1 LEKNIIKIKEKGDM
15 IMKNEILE
23 KLRISVINGDIEA
36 AEAAAKEAINIGL
49 DPLEAIE
56 EGLSKGIREVG
67 DKFEK
72 LELFLPDM
80 IQAAEAM
87 SRAIAILEEKISFK
101 EYSEKD
107 RGVVIIGTVEGDIHD
122 IGKNIVVALL
132 KANGFKV
139 YDLGKDVPSIKFIE
153 KAEEVDADVIA
164 ISALLSSTMIKQE
177 EIIKM
182 LKDMNL
188 RNKYMVIVG
197 GAPVTEEWARKIGAD
212 AYGKTANEGVLKIKE
227 FLKNKRLK

>member
-1 LEKNIIKIKEKGDM
+1 
-15 IMKNEILE
+15 MKKEILE
-23 KLRISVINGDIEA
+23 KLRIAVLNGDIEA
-36 AEAAAKEAINIGL
+36 AEEAAKEAIKIGL

-80 IQAAEAM
+80 MQAAEAM
-87 SRAIAILEEKISFK
+87 SRAIAILEEKIPFK
-101 EYSEKD
+101 EYSEKSK
-107 RGVVIIGTVEGDIHD
+107 GVVVVGTVEGDIHD
-122 IGKNIVVALL
+122 IGKNILIALL

-153 KAEEVDADVIA
+153 KAEEINADVIA

-182 LKDMNL
+182 LNDMKK
-188 RNKYMVIVG
+188 RDKYMVIVG
-197 GAPVTEEWARKIGAD
+197 GAPVTEEWAKKIGAD
-212 AYGKTANEGVLKIKE
+212 AYGKTANEGILKIIE
-227 FLKNKRLK
+227 FMKNKKVK

>member
-1 LEKNIIKIKEKGDM
+1 
-15 IMKNEILE
+15 MKNEILE

>member
-1 LEKNIIKIKEKGDM
+1 MREEV
-15 IMKNEILE
+15 LE
-23 KLRISVINGDIEA
+23 KLRVAVINGDIEA
-36 AEAAAKEAINIGL
+36 AEEVAKEAIKIGL

-56 EGLSKGIREVG
+56 EGLSKGIKEVG

-87 SRAIAILEEKISFK
+87 SRAITILEERISSK
-101 EYSEKD
+101 EKLEKD
-107 RGVVIIGTVEGDIHD
+107 KGTIVIGTVEGDIHD
-122 IGKNIVVALL
+122 IGKNIVISLL

-153 KAEEVDADVIA
+153 KAEEVNADVIA

-182 LKDMNL
+182 LKDMKI
-188 RNKYMVIVG
+188 RDKYMVIVG
-197 GAPVTEEWARKIGAD
+197 GAPVTEEWAKKIGAD
-212 AYGKTANEGVLKIKE
+212 AYGKTANDGVLKIKE
-227 FLKNKRLK
+227 FLENKRQK

>member
-1 LEKNIIKIKEKGDM
+1 
-15 IMKNEILE
+15 MKNEILE

-153 KAEEVDADVIA
+153 KAEEVNADVIA

>member
-1 LEKNIIKIKEKGDM
+1 
-15 IMKNEILE
+15 MKNEILE

-36 AEAAAKEAINIGL
+36 AEAAAREAISIGL

>member
-1 LEKNIIKIKEKGDM
+1 MKEK
-15 IMKNEILE
+15 ILE

-72 LELFLPDM
+72 LEMFLPDM

-101 EYSEKD
+101 EYSERDK
-107 RGVVIIGTVEGDIHD
+107 GVVVIGTVEGDIHD
-122 IGKNIVVALL
+122 IGKNIVIALL

-153 KAEEVDADVIA
+153 KAEEVNADVIA

-182 LKDMNL
+182 LKDMDL
-188 RNKYMVIVG
+188 RNKYIVIVG

-212 AYGKTANEGVLKIKE
+212 AYGKTAQEGVLKIKE
-227 FLKNKRLK
+227 LLKNKGFK

>member
-1 LEKNIIKIKEKGDM
+1 MKEKV
-15 IMKNEILE
+15 LE
-23 KLRISVINGDIEA
+23 KLRVSVINGDIEA
-36 AEAAAKEAINIGL
+36 AEAAAREAISIGL

-87 SRAIAILEEKISFK
+87 SRAIAILEEKLSFK

-107 RGVVIIGTVEGDIHD
+107 KGVVVIGTVEGDIHD
-122 IGKNIVVALL
+122 IGKNIVIALL

-153 KAEEVDADVIA
+153 KAEEVNADVIA

-177 EIIKM
+177 EIIKI

-188 RNKYMVIVG
+188 RDKYIVIVG
-197 GAPVTEEWARKIGAD
+197 GAPVTEEWAKKIGAD
-212 AYGKTANEGVLKIKE
+212 AYGKTANDGVLKIKE
-227 FLKNKRLK
+227 LLKNKRLK

>member
-153 KAEEVDADVIA
+153 KAEEVNADVIA

>member
-1 LEKNIIKIKEKGDM
+1 
-15 IMKNEILE
+15 MKDEVLE
-23 KLRISVINGDIEA
+23 KLRISVINGEIEA

-87 SRAIAILEEKISFK
+87 SRAIAILEEKLSFK

-107 RGVVIIGTVEGDIHD
+107 KGVVVIGTVEGDIHD
-122 IGKNIVVALL
+122 IGKNIVIALL

-153 KAEEVDADVIA
+153 KAEEVNADVIA

-188 RNKYMVIVG
+188 RDKYMVIVG

-212 AYGKTANEGVLKIKE
+212 AYGKTANEGILKIKE

>member
-1 LEKNIIKIKEKGDM
+1 MKKEV
-15 IMKNEILE
+15 LE

-107 RGVVIIGTVEGDIHD
+107 KGVVVIGTVEGDIHD
-122 IGKNIVVALL
+122 IGKNIVIALL

-153 KAEEVDADVIA
+153 KAEEIKADVIA

-182 LKDMNL
+182 LKDMGL
-188 RNKYMVIVG
+188 RDKYIVIVG
-197 GAPVTEEWARKIGAD
+197 GAPVTDEWAKKIGAD
-212 AYGKTANEGVLKIKE
+212 AYGKTANEGVFKIRE
-227 FLKNKRLK
+227 LLKNKRLK